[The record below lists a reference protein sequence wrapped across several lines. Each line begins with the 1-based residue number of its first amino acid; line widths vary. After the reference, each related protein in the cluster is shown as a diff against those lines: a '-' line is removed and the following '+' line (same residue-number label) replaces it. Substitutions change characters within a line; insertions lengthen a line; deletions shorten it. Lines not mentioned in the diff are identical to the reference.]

1 MAIVPN
7 TVKDILAP
15 DSLAALEHVLAPP
28 KERRAPVS
36 FQLEVEAIGEGTFTL
51 TYDRG
56 AVSGKKGFAK
66 RPLLSV
72 RIEEGA
78 LGLLHDQLQAAVDGF
93 AHAPELKRR
102 LDVIRTLD
110 PVMATAVHQAVAG
123 IANGVCVHFDI
134 AGDGRISVARGA
146 VDEAIRELTIEVAGK
161 AVRALLTGASPTSVS
176 PVLKGDHSVGTSVLT
191 AMSPLLKHL
200 R

>member
-28 KERRAPVS
+28 KERRAPIS
-36 FQLEVEAIGEGTFTL
+36 FQLEVEAVGEGTFTL

-72 RIEEGA
+72 RIEKGA
-78 LGLLHDQLQAAVDGF
+78 FGLLRDQLQAAVDGF
-93 AHAPELKRR
+93 PQAPELKRR
-102 LDVIRTLD
+102 LDVIRTFD
-110 PVMATAVHQAVAG
+110 PVMATAVHQAIAG
-123 IANGVCVHFDI
+123 IADGLCVHFDI

-146 VDEAIRELTIEVAGK
+146 VDEATRELTIVVPGK

-176 PVLKGDHSVGTSVLT
+176 PVVKGDRSVGTSVLT
-191 AMSPLLKHL
+191 AMAPLLNHL

>member
-36 FQLEVEAIGEGTFTL
+36 FQLEVEAVGEGTFTL

-72 RIEEGA
+72 RIEKGA
-78 LGLLHDQLQAAVDGF
+78 LGLLRDQLQAAVDGF
-93 AHAPELKRR
+93 PQAPELKRR
-102 LDVIRTLD
+102 LDAIRTLD

-123 IANGVCVHFDI
+123 IADGLCVHFDI

-176 PVLKGDHSVGTSVLT
+176 PVLKGDHGVGTSVLT